1 MDLLGDGRAPPRPPC
16 CVLATRSGQATLAF
30 RLRAINVPLRQA
42 SKRHSRPLR
51 TAKLAGNQAQTPWVQ
66 TVPKLTVRVR
76 FPSPAPHAPYA
87 EKCCDTYELGAIS
100 HLKRRPSASEF
111 STRAMT
117 ACHYPCGRDCQ
128 LIGVSGPDTLSYGLT
143 RRGRHDRETVGH
155 ESAGTSRPRPIASAM
170 ARVGTSRSV
179 AVRPSARPTT
189 LEGVTSGRPV
199 PAGSPRRL
207 KPPAIGEGEIERCRA
222 PPRMHLGCLGGS
234 ASPAKSG
241 KRLSAFSRGA
251 KGTRCR

>member
-1 MDLLGDGRAPPRPPC
+1 MGSNSSQADSAGSIP
-16 CVLATRSGQATLAF
+16 VTRST
-30 RLRAINVPLRQA
+30 
-42 SKRHSRPLR
+42 RPICE
-51 TAKLAGNQAQTPWVQ
+51 T
-66 TVPKLTVRVR
+66 
-76 FPSPAPHAPYA
+76 
-87 EKCCDTYELGAIS
+87 CCDTYELGAIS

-128 LIGVSGPDTLSYGLT
+128 LIGVSGPDTLSYGLA

-170 ARVGTSRSV
+170 APVGTSRSV

-189 LEGVTSGRPV
+189 PEGVTSGRSV

-207 KPPAIGEGEIERCRA
+207 NSPAIGEGESEHCRA
-222 PPRMHLGCLGGS
+222 PPRMHLGALGDLRLPQSPGS
-234 ASPAKSG
+234 CFQRSVAVRRAPDAG
-241 KRLSAFSRGA
+241 NVRGFQRSRGTRGQ
-251 KGTRCR
+251 GTVSHREFWNE

>member
-1 MDLLGDGRAPPRPPC
+1 MGSNSSQADSAGSIP
-16 CVLATRSGQATLAF
+16 VTRST
-30 RLRAINVPLRQA
+30 
-42 SKRHSRPLR
+42 RPIC
-51 TAKLAGNQAQTPWVQ
+51 
-66 TVPKLTVRVR
+66 
-76 FPSPAPHAPYA
+76 

-128 LIGVSGPDTLSYGLT
+128 LIGVSGPDTLSYGLA

-170 ARVGTSRSV
+170 APVGTSRSV

-189 LEGVTSGRPV
+189 PEGVTSGRSV

-207 KPPAIGEGEIERCRA
+207 NSPAIGEGESEHCRA
-222 PPRMHLGCLGGS
+222 PPTNASRSLGGS

-241 KRLSAFSRGA
+241 KLLSALSRGA